1 MVKLHKLDLPRMTV
15 YLSSEEVLDL
25 LHHNSETFQKG
36 LERGKAIKRAESK
49 KAQYEKKL
57 ANQEADFLKKFI

>member
-25 LHHNSETFQKG
+25 LHRNSETFQKG

-57 ANQEADFLKKFI
+57 GRQEADFLNKFI

>member
-1 MVKLHKLDLPRMTV
+1 MVKLHKLELPRMTV

-25 LHHNSETFQKG
+25 LHQNSETFQKG
-36 LERGKAIKRAESK
+36 LERGKMIKRAESK